1 MPAWTSD
8 AASPDPVAREAI
20 AWWVRLQSGQ
30 GGAATEQACRRWRA
44 ADPRHEQAWSRLQR
58 LSGMLREVPSD
69 LAHAHFIPPPRSRRT
84 VLKGLAGLLVA
95 TGTGAAAYEW
105 TPWQR
110 LISDYSTRVGE
121 RRRVMLPGEI
131 RLDLASD
138 SAVSVQMLGQRR
150 QLALLRGQMGVRV
163 PGSDGLPSLTV
174 PASDGARVVAE
185 HAHFGMQRARA
196 GVRID
201 VYAGSLQL
209 IDADGAIRTLR
220 AGTALYQ
227 QRGAWRDAPPE
238 AGQGAW
244 ADGMLV
250 ANGDRLDSVLA
261 HLARYRHGSLSASPD
276 VADLAVSG
284 VFPLDD
290 TDRALTMLQQSLPI
304 SVVRWGAWRVRVEPA
319 HSGGRRPA

>member
-8 AASPDPVAREAI
+8 AAAPDPVTRVAI

-30 GGAATEQACRRWRA
+30 GGAAAEQACRRWRA
-44 ADPRHEQAWSRLQR
+44 ADPRHEQAWVRLQR
-58 LSGMLREVPSD
+58 LSDALREVPSD
-69 LAHAHFIPPPRSRRT
+69 LAHAHLIPPPRSRRT

-95 TGTGAAAYEW
+95 TGTGAAVYEW

-110 LISDYSTRVGE
+110 VISDYSTRVGE
-121 RRRVMLPGEI
+121 RRRVMLPGEV

-138 SAVSVQMLGQRR
+138 SAVSARMLGQRR

-163 PGSDGLPSLTV
+163 PRSGERPPLTV
-174 PASDGARVVAE
+174 PASAGARVVAE

-201 VYAGSLQL
+201 VYVGSLQL
-209 IDADGAIRTLR
+209 IDADGATRTLR

-227 QRGAWRDAPPE
+227 RHGAWRDAPPD

-244 ADGMLV
+244 ADGLLV
-250 ANGDRLDSVLA
+250 ANGDRLGAVLA
-261 HLARYRHGSLSASPD
+261 QLARYRHGSLSASPA

-290 TDRALTMLQQSLPI
+290 TDRALAMLQQSLPI
-304 SVVRWGAWRVRVEPA
+304 TIVRWGAWRVRVEPA
-319 HSGGRRPA
+319 DGDGRLPT